1 MSRGVRVNR
10 ANTNLPNGFYYPVNA
25 NVVLSDDEFARLSS
39 TAFSGGTLT
48 DLGQQGVAGQQVNT
62 QGTHVTLT
70 STQIAGAPT
79 QANYNA
85 LQADVAAIIASISG
99 AGKAM
104 A

>member
-1 MSRGVRVNR
+1 MARGVRVNK

-25 NVVLSDDEFARLSS
+25 NVVLSDDEFARLAFDVFSS
-39 TAFSGGTLT
+39 GTLT
-48 DLGQQGVAGQQVNT
+48 DLGQQGVAGQQVTT
-62 QGTHVTLT
+62 QGAHVALT
-70 STQIAGAPT
+70 SSQIAAAPT

-85 LQADVAAIIASISG
+85 LQADVAAIVASLSG